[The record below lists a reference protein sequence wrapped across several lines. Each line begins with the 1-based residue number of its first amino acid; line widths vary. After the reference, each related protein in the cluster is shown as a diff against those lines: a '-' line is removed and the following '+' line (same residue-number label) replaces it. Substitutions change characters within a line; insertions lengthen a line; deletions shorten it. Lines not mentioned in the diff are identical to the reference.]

1 MENNEFTQAE
11 LEFMVQ
17 SMYNERDNFE
27 FYDDKYT
34 VEFCENLISKL
45 EVMLREMRNV
55 SRSFEQLN

>member
-27 FYDDKYT
+27 FYDDKYN